1 MSPACEEHATDRLL
15 LIRRTGPRPR
25 APQHRGRA
33 RPVRRAAVVHPP
45 RRRRAGGLALPAAGG
60 HRHAGAARARHRL
73 QRHPSRPGA
82 RPRHGRHAAP
92 PRPRSA
98 QRAGRLRAARPH
110 RRPPPAGCSRRAR
123 RQPRRAARDGHPP
136 RARHARGPRRPRHRA
151 GRVGARRRPRDA
163 APQLPRDLGLRRPG
177 RLRPRRRV
185 RPARGPA
192 RDRPLQRLP
201 RPPRPRALAARRRR
215 RPPARARPPERPPGA
230 LPPRRRRGRRPP
242 RGGLRTGASPG
253 GDDGRHRHRALHARR
268 PARAA
273 GRAGRRAG
281 RPARPRL
288 RARRRAA
295 RPARRRR
302 RRDGRL
308 QHHMRDPRRGHPG
321 AHRAA
326 RAAPPRA
333 AHPGPGARRAR
344 RRRPPASRPA
354 RARRAFGVAR
364 GRRAP
369 RAPRRRAGRPRRA
382 RPPPRDARRGPR
394 AGRAPGRHGGP
405 PLRAPIRRAA
415 GQERIGV
422 SGAAPLRAQADGLR
436 DGRPLPPADAAVP
449 ALPSLLDRETMA
461 TVLRRSV
468 RPGARIDDVRVT
480 TVDYRPGSGATV
492 AYDVSVAGRTQVAVA
507 SAGPAGCG
515 DAARTPA
522 RLAIARALGA
532 DAPVARPLTYDAGLG
547 ALVHWYPLDLAMPVL
562 AKPRAVLRL
571 GDVVLKAYA
580 DDEAFRAGVDGLRIA
595 GALALPHGPRLHGA
609 FADLRL
615 TVQPALAGDP
625 VPRVRARHVA
635 PAAGAMLRVLH
646 ESRVPGLTVATSRSL
661 LDDVHE
667 SAALVAAV
675 APTLGPHALDLLAR
689 LEEHAPEADALV
701 ASHGDFNVSQFLDVD
716 GGLAV
721 LDFDEACLAAPALDL
736 ASYAANLVGGRAGD
750 LERAREA
757 LDALLDGY
765 GRRPA
770 NVDWYLAALLL
781 RRARNPFRLHKRR
794 WPKRIEQMLAAADE
808 VLHP

>member
-1 MSPACEEHATDRLL
+1 
-15 LIRRTGPRPR
+15 
-25 APQHRGRA
+25 
-33 RPVRRAAVVHPP
+33 
-45 RRRRAGGLALPAAGG
+45 
-60 HRHAGAARARHRL
+60 
-73 QRHPSRPGA
+73 
-82 RPRHGRHAAP
+82 
-92 PRPRSA
+92 
-98 QRAGRLRAARPH
+98 
-110 RRPPPAGCSRRAR
+110 
-123 RQPRRAARDGHPP
+123 
-136 RARHARGPRRPRHRA
+136 
-151 GRVGARRRPRDA
+151 
-163 APQLPRDLGLRRPG
+163 
-177 RLRPRRRV
+177 
-185 RPARGPA
+185 
-192 RDRPLQRLP
+192 
-201 RPPRPRALAARRRR
+201 
-215 RPPARARPPERPPGA
+215 
-230 LPPRRRRGRRPP
+230 
-242 RGGLRTGASPG
+242 
-253 GDDGRHRHRALHARR
+253 
-268 PARAA
+268 
-273 GRAGRRAG
+273 
-281 RPARPRL
+281 
-288 RARRRAA
+288 
-295 RPARRRR
+295 
-302 RRDGRL
+302 
-308 QHHMRDPRRGHPG
+308 
-321 AHRAA
+321 
-326 RAAPPRA
+326 
-333 AHPGPGARRAR
+333 
-344 RRRPPASRPA
+344 
-354 RARRAFGVAR
+354 
-364 GRRAP
+364 
-369 RAPRRRAGRPRRA
+369 
-382 RPPPRDARRGPR
+382 
-394 AGRAPGRHGGP
+394 
-405 PLRAPIRRAA
+405 
-415 GQERIGV
+415 V

-562 AKPRAVLRL
+562 AKPHPELLRLAARAGADAGGAAYAETLLYRPGQRAVLRL